1 MTAVQTEALVLR
13 LYPWSESS
21 CVANLFTREFGKQG
35 VLAKGAWRPRSPFEG
50 ALDLLSICRV
60 VFLPKAGDALGV
72 LTEAKL
78 TERYSMGRRDL
89 LRLYCGYYVSELLDR
104 FTEKGD
110 PLPELYDL
118 ATATLASLSDAG
130 SEPRACILRWELQLL
145 RLVGHAPTLDRC
157 AQCGTMIASD
167 ATVPFAPLV
176 GGVVCANCAA
186 GLRPLIQIPPAA
198 RQELLRF
205 SEPDWQEISTNEYT
219 MSGRAAIR
227 GALERTIMALLDR
240 RLNLTYFLQE
250 LGH

>member
-13 LYPWSESS
+13 LHPWSESS
-21 CVANLFTREFGKQG
+21 CVANIYTREFGKQG
-35 VLAKGAWRPRSPFEG
+35 VLAKGAWRARGPFEG

-60 VFLPKAGDALGV
+60 VFLPKAGDALGI

-78 TERYSMGRRDL
+78 VERYGIGRRNL

-110 PLPELYDL
+110 AQPELYDL
-118 ATATLASLSDAG
+118 AVATLMSLADER

-157 AQCGTMIASD
+157 AQCGRAID
-167 ATVPFAPLV
+167 DEATVPFAPMV
-176 GGVVCANCAA
+176 GGIVCANCGS
-186 GLRPLIQIPPAA
+186 GLRPLIQISPDA

-205 SEPDWQEISTNEYT
+205 SALDWHKTPTTHIVS
-219 MSGRAAIR
+219 SGRAAIR
-227 GALERTIMALLDR
+227 GALERYIAALLDR

>member
-13 LYPWSESS
+13 LYAWSESS
-21 CVANLFTREFGKQG
+21 CVANLYTREFGKQG
-35 VLAKGAWRPRSPFEG
+35 VLAKGAWRARGPFEG

-60 VFLPKAGDALGV
+60 VFLPKAGDALGI

-78 TERYSMGRRDL
+78 VERYRMGRQDL

-110 PLPELYDL
+110 AQPELYDL
-118 ATATLASLSDAG
+118 AVATLMSLADER
-130 SEPRACILRWELQLL
+130 SEPRACVLRWELQLL

-157 AQCGTMIASD
+157 AQCGRTIDDD
-167 ATVPFAPLV
+167 ATVPFAPMV
-176 GGVVCANCAA
+176 GGIVCANCGA
-186 GLRPLIQIPPAA
+186 GLRPLIQMPPAA

-205 SEPDWQEISTNEYT
+205 SESDWQTTRITNFVS
-219 MSGRAAIR
+219 SGRAAIR
-227 GALERTIMALLDR
+227 GALERYIAALLDR